1 MTVGDTQV
9 EQREY
14 DDIPGTFVF
23 DGRRSRQGYPLN
35 SMCMSLNDPANR
47 EEFVRD
53 VEGYMDR
60 FGLSDEQKA
69 AVRERD
75 WLRMLEL
82 GGNIYFTFKIAILDG
97 LTMQHVGASMS
108 GVTFE
113 EFQQMMLDG
122 GRKPNG

>member
-1 MTVGDTQV
+1 V
-9 EQREY
+9 EVSRMQQKEREY

-47 EEFVRD
+47 EEFTRD
-53 VEGYMDR
+53 LEGYMDR
-60 FGLSDEQKA
+60 YGLSDEQKA

-82 GGNIYFTFKIAILDG
+82 GGNIYFTFKIAIVDG
-97 LTMQHVGASMS
+97 LTMQHVGADMS

-113 EFQQMMLDG
+113 EFRKMMLEG